1 MGKANMIGRILRVLM
16 LMAVAALIINRLFS
30 RQHKR
35 SIHYWVRLI
44 AYSFLTVSVL
54 LLLWQWWRP

>member
-1 MGKANMIGRILRVLM
+1 MIGRILRVLM

>member
-1 MGKANMIGRILRVLM
+1 MIGRILRVLM

-35 SIHYWVRLI
+35 NIHYWVRLI
-44 AYSFLTVSVL
+44 AYSFLAVSVL
-54 LLLWQWWRP
+54 LLLWQWWQP